1 MAKTKKAPTNS
12 QSARF
17 LAAAKAAG
25 VDESGRKFA
34 QAMGKLAKRVRKTP
48 KNQVG

>member
-1 MAKTKKAPTNS
+1 MAKPKKSAD

-25 VDESGRKFA
+25 VDESGRKFNA
-34 QAMGKLAKRVRKTP
+34 AMKKVAKSKPAGK
-48 KNQVG
+48 